1 MRKTGR
7 VSAAARLPAWRP
19 ENVPQCGSAPAPSPL
34 PAGLRTGYTRTL
46 GRPPP
51 VVVPLGAPAFGRRQP
66 TKLRYYTPSFAGFQL
81 GLSWTPNTE
90 DDGDELAPKD
100 VPIGD

>member
-1 MRKTGR
+1 MRER
-7 VSAAARLPAWRP
+7 F
-19 ENVPQCGSAPAPSPL
+19 GSFAPL

-66 TKLRYYTPSFAGFQL
+66 TKLRYYTPSFA
-81 GLSWTPNTE
+81 S
-90 DDGDELAPKD
+90 
-100 VPIGD
+100 VI

>member
-1 MRKTGR
+1 MRERSGSFTLTCR
-7 VSAAARLPAWRP
+7 PSYRLHAHPWPAPARRRAAWRSRLRPAAAHAVLPSNSDDA
-19 ENVPQCGSAPAPSPL
+19 
-34 PAGLRTGYTRTL
+34 
-46 GRPPP
+46 
-51 VVVPLGAPAFGRRQP
+51 